1 MKKLQPELSVGEVR
15 LIVAALEEEGSVSS
29 EVLADRLAT
38 WLDRIAAVRAS
49 FEQALSRVPV
59 EDRA

>member
-15 LIVAALEEEGSVSS
+15 LIVAALEEEGSTSS
-29 EVLADRLAT
+29 EVLADRLST
-38 WLDRIAAVRAS
+38 WLDQVVAVRAS
-49 FEQALSRVPV
+49 FEQALSRVPA